1 MLQVNYLIEN
11 YTFSSFYTSLFQEKN
26 PATKSTYLALTIE
39 QKKKER
45 ENEAKKLTPH
55 FHLGTFPVR
64 NGEPKTS
71 SYLLIKQI
79 LRR

>member
-1 MLQVNYLIEN
+1 
-11 YTFSSFYTSLFQEKN
+11 
-26 PATKSTYLALTIE
+26 LALTIE

-45 ENEAKKLTPH
+45 EREREAKKLTPH